1 MLGSWFVSD
10 HIDTHHNLNLLLFWP
25 TDLLGILVALRWFF
39 FCKPWLMTHN
49 SQPFINYYLLMH
61 VAAMVVYVIIMLFGL
76 AAQSVSDIAIYVLP
90 GFFLY
95 TLLIWLVGF
104 APAKPKE
111 LYF

>member
-1 MLGSWFVSD
+1 
-10 HIDTHHNLNLLLFWP
+10 
-25 TDLLGILVALRWFF
+25 
-39 FCKPWLMTHN
+39 MTHN

-61 VAAMVVYVIIMLFGL
+61 VAAMVVYMIIMLFGL